1 VGTGFPV
8 HSMLNLLNL
17 DQAAWVKTHAACIAF
32 RRHAGFHAPWGAAA
46 IGRFEAAMRF
56 TRRSF
61 V

>member
-1 VGTGFPV
+1 
-8 HSMLNLLNL
+8 MLNLLNL